1 MFNDVLFFYYNTDI
15 LKKAGF
21 AKPPAS
27 WEEFVTM
34 SQAIQAKKLAPYGSI
49 WGWAQAEGLICYYT
63 AIVHGFGG
71 DLVDAAGNPKV
82 DTPANVNARS
92 RRRDFRTTRSAR
104 ARSRTRPPSPPT
116 TARCSTPSPRERFP
130 SG

>member
-1 MFNDVLFFYYNTDI
+1 MGCPWFNDVLFFYYNTDI

-21 AKPPAS
+21 SKPPAS

-34 SQAIQAKKLAPYGSI
+34 SQAIQAKKLAPYGSV

-71 DLVDAAGNPKV
+71 GPGGRLGQAQGRHAGEREGPSPSWR
-82 DTPANVNARS
+82 TP
-92 RRRDFRTTRSAR
+92 SAR
-104 ARSRTRPPSPPT
+104 ARSPIRPPSPPT
-116 TARCSTPSPRERFP
+116 TARC
-130 SG
+130 